1 MQDMGSALKVGTNL
15 LKATLP
21 GIEAQVAA
29 ENQRR
34 IPGGGGTE
42 DRIKGTCI
50 TMKGT

>member
-1 MQDMGSALKVGTNL
+1 MQDTGSALKVGTNL

-21 GIEAQVAA
+21 GIEAQVAV
-29 ENQRR
+29 ENQGR